1 MSLSFQE
8 RLHNAMGAQEIER
21 KKVYHAYVHAI
32 AYEREEFDKIWFKGQ
47 NATWGHN
54 FGRMV
59 GFRQIYHNHTIDEE
73 SQAAVETF
81 ELGEVFPSYMGG
93 DPRSIGASG
102 VHALSE
108 LCIEMANDG
117 KSGRCWAITAGVMMS
132 ALGNPPRPKPGEGPG
147 PGGPGGPGAPKPQH
161 TQEDYQHFGAASW
174 EYYGADFIYHEGE
187 WKYIHEHVVPVF
199 AQPFD
204 EMNFG
209 RDLYEAHEK
218 DPNYTTWRGCP
229 CQVTDPGPLSMRYD
243 VNQPVQHLIWECPE
257 PYDTLDDEHSYSIGH
272 NEWI

>member
-8 RLHNAMGAQEIER
+8 RLHNAIGAQEIER
-21 KKVYHAYVHAI
+21 KKVYHAYVHAV

-73 SQAAVETF
+73 SRAAEETF
-81 ELGEVFPSYMGG
+81 RLGEAFPSYMGG

-147 PGGPGGPGAPKPQH
+147 PGPKSAPKA
-161 TQEDYQHFGAASW
+161 EAYRHFGAASW

-204 EMNFG
+204 MENFG
-209 RDLYEAHEK
+209 RDLYEQHEK
-218 DPNYTTWRGCP
+218 DPNYSTWRGCP

-272 NEWI
+272 NEWL

>member
-1 MSLSFQE
+1 MALTFKE
-8 RLHNAMGAQEIER
+8 RLHNAIGVQEIER
-21 KKVYHAYVHAI
+21 KKIYHAYVHAI
-32 AYEREEFDKIWFKGQ
+32 AYEREEFDKIWFKGE
-47 NATWGHN
+47 NSTWGHN

-59 GFRQIYHNHTIDEE
+59 GFRQIYYNHTIDEE
-73 SQAAVETF
+73 ARAAEETF
-81 ELGEVFPSYMGG
+81 ELGKAFPSYMGG

-117 KSGRCWAITAGVMMS
+117 NSGRCWAITAGVMMS
-132 ALGNPPRPKPGEGPG
+132 ALGHPRERGKN
-147 PGGPGGPGAPKPQH
+147 
-161 TQEDYQHFGAASW
+161 EDYVHFGAASW

-204 EMNFG
+204 GMNFG

-218 DPNYTTWRGCP
+218 DPDYSTWRGCP
-229 CQVTDPGPLSMRYD
+229 CAVQDPGPLSARYD
-243 VNQPVQHLIWECPE
+243 VNQRVQKELIWNCPV
-257 PYDTLDDEHSYSIGH
+257 PYQTLDDDNSYSIGH
-272 NEWI
+272 NEWK